1 MSEKIEKAIAH
12 ITKEM
17 MKNQN
22 NLTIVRI
29 EEHLTNLC
37 TNDNIAEKLLKDDKS
52 LKGAV
57 DAMMKK
63 ARNRTTGS
71 CACLTDEEGFSIVEE
86 YYGITDTDKTFSK
99 KTFEH
104 IDVLADI

>member
-12 ITKEM
+12 ITEQM
-17 MKNQN
+17 MKDQK
-22 NLTIVRI
+22 NLSLVRI
-29 EEHLTNLC
+29 EEYLTNLC
-37 TNDNIAEKLLKDDKS
+37 TNEGIAEKLLNKTKT
-52 LKGAV
+52 LQGAI
-57 DAMMKK
+57 DAMMKE

-86 YYGITDTDKTFSK
+86 YYGITDADKTFSK